1 MFIGGT
7 ERTKG
12 WRMPNIPKHE
22 VEWMLSQ
29 RCSFGVIEGRIDRM
43 AVTDDLKAALW
54 LLASSDQA
62 VADRRRTID
71 EALILASRPRR

>member
-1 MFIGGT
+1 MFSRGT

-12 WRMPNIPKHE
+12 WRMPAIPRRE
-22 VEWMLSQ
+22 VERMLSE
-29 RCSFGVIEGRIDRM
+29 RCSFGVIEDRIDRM

-54 LLASSDQA
+54 LLAWSDQA

-71 EALILASRPRR
+71 EALMLASKPRG